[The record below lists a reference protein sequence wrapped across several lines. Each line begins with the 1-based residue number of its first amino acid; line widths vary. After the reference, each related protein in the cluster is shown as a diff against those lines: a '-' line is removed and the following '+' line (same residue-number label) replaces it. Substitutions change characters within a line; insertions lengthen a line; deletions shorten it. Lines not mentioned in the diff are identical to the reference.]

1 MKRYKWLLPILLL
14 ITLCFGGCSAAAGGV
29 SGDDPTEFLKGP
41 ILLEGILQV
50 GEKEYGV
57 RMESQTPPNGKV
69 SFTAPE
75 SMKGYVFEKA
85 EDGFYVSYGDLRV
98 PLRQS
103 TLPGGV
109 GKLLGLLNFEGVNFE
124 KSEEKAN
131 GMELF
136 VYTFSGDGEGKVKLY
151 LKKSDSTPLRIE
163 FASDELDAVF
173 HIQKAEY

>member
-1 MKRYKWLLPILLL
+1 MKRYKWLLPILVL
-14 ITLCFGGCSAAAGGV
+14 ITLCLHGCSGAVGGV

-41 ILLEGILQV
+41 ILLEGVLQV

-109 GKLLGLLNFEGVNFE
+109 GNLLGLLNFC
-124 KSEEKAN
+124 
-131 GMELF
+131 
-136 VYTFSGDGEGKVKLY
+136 
-151 LKKSDSTPLRIE
+151 R
-163 FASDELDAVF
+163 
-173 HIQKAEY
+173 HI